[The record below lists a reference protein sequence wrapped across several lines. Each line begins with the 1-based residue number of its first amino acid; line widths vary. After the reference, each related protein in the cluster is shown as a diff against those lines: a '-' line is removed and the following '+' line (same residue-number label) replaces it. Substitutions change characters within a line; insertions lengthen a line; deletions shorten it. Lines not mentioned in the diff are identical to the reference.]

1 MTAQRV
7 FECASVT
14 GVVVQKLEL
23 FLFQCHQGRGLREV
37 WAVGAQELLD
47 FAARIS
53 LIQDSCI
60 KFIQHQNGQ
69 RRRSYSGGSL
79 PTTLTAA
86 NVVMCLFGHS
96 GGVLVGRLKDSDC
109 L

>member
-69 RRRSYSGGSL
+69 RRRSDSGGSL
-79 PTTLTAA
+79 PATLAGA
-86 NVVMCLFGHS
+86 NVLMRLLDRS
-96 GGVLVGRLKDSDC
+96 GGMLVGRFKGS
-109 L
+109 